1 MKNKIIILIFSSLLA
16 FIHTDKQTV
25 EISFSSISELDQLV
39 QMDINL
45 DHHRTRNSVHAFV
58 SPSEFKEISDLG
70 YGIKYIPNQAK
81 LYFEQ
86 LISDSEYSRDPM
98 RAYHNYNELTEFLEN
113 INSQYP
119 DITNLI
125 SIGQSV
131 EGRELWVLE
140 VSDNAGINEI
150 EPEFK
155 YIANMHGD
163 ETVGRELCL
172 YLIEWLVNG
181 YGNNDRATD
190 IVDNTSIFIMP
201 SMNPDGFENGS
212 RYNANGVDLN
222 RDFPDQFNDPNNS
235 LSGRQPETQAM
246 MQWTWEHN
254 FVLSANMHTGALVAN
269 YPYDGPNTGVYS
281 GAPDD
286 DVFVQISRCYAD
298 AHPNMESGGFQDG
311 ITNGADW
318 YAVFGGMQDWNYVWE
333 SDFEI
338 TLEQNEVKW
347 PNSNQLD
354 GLWDDHQESMIS
366 YIEQIHQG
374 VRGLVV
380 DNESGEGLDATISVE
395 GIDHEVFTDPE
406 NGDYYRLLT
415 PGSYTLAAYSFGY
428 LPATQNI
435 IVEDDGYVEINFE
448 LSLDPWLLEAEI
460 ENFESGELNSFDWE
474 LTGNSNWSIDENIF
488 FEGNNSSRSGDIDNN
503 QESIISITLDITDS
517 GYISFY
523 KKVSCEPTGS
533 QSGNY
538 YDYLSFSINNIEMD
552 KWAGDIDWSIE
563 SYPVNNG
570 MNTFEWKYI
579 KDQGVVSGDD
589 AAWIDYIVFPP
600 LESTSECS
608 TGDLNQDNSV
618 NIQDIVLL
626 INLVLSDDGPEG
638 LQVCLSDLNEDETLN
653 VLDVVLL
660 VNLILSLS

>member
-1 MKNKIIILIFSSLLA
+1 MKNKIILLIFSSLLA

-25 EISFSSISELDQLV
+25 EISFSSINELDQLV
-39 QMDINL
+39 QMDIDL
-45 DHHRTRNSVHAFV
+45 DHNRTRNSVHAFV
-58 SPSEFKEISDLG
+58 SPSEFEKISNLG
-70 YGIKYIPNQAK
+70 YNIKYIPNQAK
-81 LYFEQ
+81 LYFEE
-86 LISDSEYSRDPM
+86 LISDRDYSMDPM

-181 YGNNDRATD
+181 YGSNDRATN

-269 YPYDGPNTGVYS
+269 YPFDGPNTGVYS
-281 GAPDD
+281 ATPDD

-333 SDFEI
+333 SDFDI

-354 GLWDDHQESMIS
+354 NLWNEHQESMIA

-374 VRGLVV
+374 ARGLIT
-380 DNESGEGLDATISVE
+380 DANSGEALTATISVE
-395 GIDHEVFTDPE
+395 GIDREVFTDPE
-406 NGDYYRLLT
+406 NGDYYRLLS
-415 PGSYTLAAYSFGY
+415 PGNYTLTAYSFGY
-428 LPATQNI
+428 LPETQNI
-435 IVEDDGYVEINFE
+435 TIEDDGYIEIDFE
-448 LSLDPWLLEAEI
+448 LLLDPWLLEAEI
-460 ENFESGELNSFDWE
+460 ENFESGGLNSFDWE
-474 LTGNSNWSIDENIF
+474 LAGNANWLIDENIF
-488 FEGNNSSRSGDIDNN
+488 FEGNNSSQSGNIDNN
-503 QESIISITLDITDS
+503 QESVISITLDITDS

-552 KWAGDIDWSIE
+552 KWAGEIDWSIE
-563 SYPVNNG
+563 SYPVSSG
-570 MNTFEWKYI
+570 ANTFEWKYL
-579 KDQGVVSGDD
+579 KDQGVVSGQD

-600 LESTSECS
+600 LENVNECS
-608 TGDLNQDNSV
+608 TGDLNQDNSI

-626 INLVLSDDGPEG
+626 INLVLSEDGPDE
-638 LQVCLSDLNEDETLN
+638 LQVCLSDLNEDGTLN

-660 VNLILSLS
+660 VSMILA